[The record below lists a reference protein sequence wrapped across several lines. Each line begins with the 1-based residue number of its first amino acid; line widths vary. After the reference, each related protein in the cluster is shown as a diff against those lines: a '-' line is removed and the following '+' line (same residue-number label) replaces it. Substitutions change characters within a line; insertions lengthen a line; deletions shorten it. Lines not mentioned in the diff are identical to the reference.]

1 VAMGWQVHGTELAE
15 WDSPPADPGYARP
28 SAELERVDGHVTS
41 LPGVGLLV
49 LAADCYP
56 LALSDGKRVAMVHC
70 GWRGLAAGIVG
81 HAVARLEG
89 PVSAAVGP
97 GIGACCYE
105 VGREVLDAFVGLPGV
120 ARGRMLDLRAV
131 LSLKLAAAGV
141 EDVQHVEHCTS
152 CRPDLYFSHRRDR
165 GLTGRQGGLIAL
177 DD

>member
-1 VAMGWQVHGTELAE
+1 
-15 WDSPPADPGYARP
+15 
-28 SAELERVDGHVTS
+28 
-41 LPGVGLLV
+41 
-49 LAADCYP
+49 
-56 LALSDGKRVAMVHC
+56 
-70 GWRGLAAGIVG
+70 
-81 HAVARLEG
+81 
-89 PVSAAVGP
+89 
-97 GIGACCYE
+97 
-105 VGREVLDAFVGLPGV
+105 V